1 MSYKS
6 DTIATIIPRLNAQ
19 YFLPAIQR
27 EFIWPPAKVVQLID
41 SILRGYPIGSFL
53 FWELKPESRE
63 RWEAYEFIQQASERN
78 RHNQVA
84 STAGVKQLTL
94 ILDGQQ
100 RLTSLLVA
108 FKGKY
113 EVKIKYRR
121 WNDPKAW
128 DKQTLYLDLLRN
140 PGGPEE
146 DGELG
151 LHYGLEFKEGTPN
164 NDHNHHWFKLSRILD
179 FDSED
184 AFDEFRLTLEEDLP
198 DQVTKGQLVTF
209 RKNLDRLYR
218 AVWKN
223 DVVSYYT
230 EQDQDYDR
238 VLDIFVRANQ
248 GGTILSKSDLL
259 LSMVAA
265 KWEGMNARDAI
276 YDFVDS
282 INNDLTRKNNFDK
295 DFIMKNCLV
304 LSDLP
309 VQYRVQ
315 NFNNQNLELMRTR
328 WEAIKSAV
336 SGAVDLVN
344 CFGVD
349 RDNLTSANA
358 LIPIIY
364 YLCQHP
370 SVRVRAVSTRRDVQN
385 VSSIRRWLVASLL
398 NNVFGGNSDGVLE
411 AARKALQQTRSQE
424 DFPINELIEALAK
437 LGRNC
442 AFDKYAID
450 DFLNLRYGRQLTFLG
465 LSLLYDDKDWGTKT
479 FHQDH
484 VFPRSLFSKQEMS
497 IRGIDSEQQFRYQML
512 ADRVG
517 NLELLSLEEN
527 EEKSNQDFERWLQTR
542 DRSFRRKHL
551 IPHDDRLLRL
561 ERFEDFVKAREKL
574 IEERL
579 QALFGA
585 VQA

>member
-6 DTIATIIPRLNAQ
+6 DTIATVVPRLNVQ

-27 EFIWPPAKVVQLID
+27 EFIWPPNKVVQLID

-53 FWELKPESRE
+53 FWELKPENKD
-63 RWEAYEFIQQASERN
+63 RWEVYQFIQQASERD
-78 RHNQVA
+78 RHNQGA
-84 STAGVKQLTL
+84 STAGVQQLTL

-113 EVKIKYRR
+113 EVKKKYRR
-121 WNDPKAW
+121 WNNPDAW
-128 DKQTLYLDLLRN
+128 VKQTLYLDLLRN
-140 PGGPEE
+140 PRGQEE

-151 LHYGLEFKEGTPN
+151 LHYGLEFREGTPQ
-164 NDHNHHWFKLSRILD
+164 NDSDHHWFKLSRILD

-184 AFDEFRLTLEEDLP
+184 AFDEFRFAQEAALP
-198 DQVTKGQLVTF
+198 DQVTKGQLATF
-209 RKNLDRLYR
+209 RRILERLYR
-218 AVWKN
+218 AVWKD

-265 KWEGMNARDAI
+265 KWGEMNARDVI
-276 YDFVDS
+276 YKFVDS
-282 INNDLTRKNNFDK
+282 INSDLTRKNNFDK

-309 VQYRVQ
+309 VQYRVE
-315 NFNNQNLELMRTR
+315 NFNNQNLELMRVK
-328 WEAIKSAV
+328 WEGIKTAISA
-336 SGAVDLVN
+336 GVDLVN

-364 YLCQHP
+364 YLHGHP
-370 SVRVRAVSTRRDVQN
+370 GVTVRGGTTPHDVRNASN
-385 VSSIRRWLVASLL
+385 VRRWLVAALL

-411 AARKALQQTRSQE
+411 AARRVLQQSRDE
-424 DFPINELIEALAK
+424 GDFPISQLNEALAK
-437 LGRNC
+437 LGKNS
-442 AFDKYAID
+442 AFDKYAVD
-450 DFLNLRYGRQLTFLG
+450 DFLSLTYGRQLTFLA
-465 LSLLYDDKDWGTKT
+465 LSLLYDDKDWGTMT
-479 FHQDH
+479 YHQDH
-484 VFPRSLFSKQEMS
+484 VFPKSLFTPDNMDAA
-497 IRGIDSEQQFRYQML
+497 GLTSEERVRYL
-512 ADRVG
+512 ALRDRIG
-517 NLELLSLEEN
+517 NLELLLQHEN
-527 EEKSNQDFERWLQTR
+527 EEKSNQSFETWLRTR
-542 DRSFRRKHL
+542 DASFRQRHL
-551 IPHDDRLLRL
+551 IPSEDDLLRFD
-561 ERFEDFVKAREKL
+561 RFEDFIRAREKL
-574 IEERL
+574 IQERL
-579 QALFGA
+579 ETLFGT